1 MELYLSLRTMEY
13 MELFWDKLLT
23 VNCRFLYNERQNK
36 FYAESKRGT
45 KNGFDL
51 HKYKKLR

>member
-1 MELYLSLRTMEY
+1 